1 MKEHT
6 SSVLIVILAGLIW
19 SFGAVVVKSMT
30 DPQFY
35 QLPYL
40 VIRGLIVAIIV
51 GGYLFLNDKKDFISN
66 LVSIDKITILGGFLL
81 SITFI
86 GFIYSITNTTA
97 AVTLLMLAL
106 MPFFA
111 SLIAYIY
118 IKEKVTNKNLI
129 AMFIAFFGIFVMV
142 LQSQLS
148 GSTFGLVAGFV
159 SSLGFAGFTVALR
172 SKTNIEKFYII
183 IIGGLLCSIICSI
196 ILIIMKY
203 PIDIPLNNIILSI
216 THGCLVASGLILYS
230 IGSKRLLSG
239 ELSLLSLLEVVG
251 GIFWA
256 WLPFMNV
263 NETPDLYTI
272 FGGIIICLS
281 IFINSVNINTNYL
294 KNKIR

>member
-1 MKEHT
+1 MKDHT

-30 DPQFY
+30 EPQSY
-35 QLPYL
+35 QLLYL
-40 VIRGLIVAIIV
+40 IIRGLTVAIIV
-51 GGYLFLNDKKDFISN
+51 GSYLFLSDKKNFISN
-66 LVSIDKITILGGFLL
+66 LIKIDKVTILGGFLL
-81 SITFI
+81 TVTFI

-111 SLIAYIY
+111 SLIAFIF
-118 IKEKVTNKNLI
+118 IKEKITKKNLI
-129 AMFIAFFGIFVMV
+129 AMIIAFFGIIVMV

-148 GSTFGLVAGFV
+148 GSTFGLVTGFI
-159 SSLGFAGFTVALR
+159 SSVGFAGFTVALR
-172 SKTNIEKFYII
+172 SKTNIEKFYIL
-183 IIGGLLCSIICSI
+183 IIGGLLCSIFCSI
-196 ILIIMKY
+196 ILIIMKF
-203 PIDIPLNNIILSI
+203 PTDIPLNNIILSI
-216 THGCLVASGLILYS
+216 THGLLVACGLILYS

-272 FGGIIICLS
+272 FGGLIICIS
-281 IFINSVNINTNYL
+281 IFINSANVKM
-294 KNKIR
+294 KNFKKILT

>member
-6 SSVLIVILAGLIW
+6 SSVIIVIIAGLIW
-19 SFGAVVVKSMT
+19 SFGAVVVKNMT
-30 DPQFY
+30 DPQSY

-40 VIRGLIVAIIV
+40 IIRGLTVAIIV
-51 GGYLFLNDKKDFISN
+51 GSYLFFKDRKYFFINLLN
-66 LVSIDKITILGGFLL
+66 IDKITIFGGILL
-81 SITFI
+81 TITFI

-111 SLIAYIY
+111 SLIAYLFINER
-118 IKEKVTNKNLI
+118 ISKKNLV
-129 AMFIAFFGIFVMV
+129 AMIIAFFGIVIMV

-148 GSTFGLVAGFV
+148 GSTFGLITGFI

-172 SKTNIEKFYII
+172 SKNNNEKFYIL
-183 IIGGLLCSIICSI
+183 IIGGLLCSLICSL
-196 ILIIMKY
+196 ILIIMNFSIEI
-203 PIDIPLNNIILSI
+203 PINNILLSI
-216 THGCLVASGLILYS
+216 THGLLVACGLILYS
-230 IGSKRLLSG
+230 IGSKKLLSG

-263 NETPDLYTI
+263 NEIPDFYTML
-272 FGGIIICLS
+272 GGLIICISIII
-281 IFINSVNINTNYL
+281 NSTNIEITFFQK
-294 KNKIR
+294 KN

>member
-6 SSVLIVILAGLIW
+6 SSVIIVIIAGLIW
-19 SFGAVVVKSMT
+19 SFGAVVVKNMT
-30 DPQFY
+30 DPQSY

-40 VIRGLIVAIIV
+40 IIRGLTVAMIV
-51 GGYLFLNDKKDFISN
+51 GSYLFFKDRKYFFINLLN
-66 LVSIDKITILGGFLL
+66 IDKITIFGGILL
-81 SITFI
+81 TITFI

-111 SLIAYIY
+111 SLIAYLFINER
-118 IKEKVTNKNLI
+118 ISKKNLV
-129 AMFIAFFGIFVMV
+129 AMIIAFFGIVIMV

-148 GSTFGLVAGFV
+148 GSTFGLITGFI

-172 SKTNIEKFYII
+172 SKNNNEKFYIL
-183 IIGGLLCSIICSI
+183 IIGGLLCSLICSI
-196 ILIIMKY
+196 ILIIMNFSIEI
-203 PIDIPLNNIILSI
+203 PINNILLSI
-216 THGCLVASGLILYS
+216 THGLLVACGLILYS
-230 IGSKRLLSG
+230 IGSKKLLSG

-263 NETPDLYTI
+263 NEIPDFYTML
-272 FGGIIICLS
+272 GGLIICISIII
-281 IFINSVNINTNYL
+281 NSTNIDITFFKKKLN
-294 KNKIR
+294 

>member
-6 SSVLIVILAGLIW
+6 SSVIIVIIAGLMW
-19 SFGAVVVKSMT
+19 SFGAVVVKNMT
-30 DPQFY
+30 DPQSY

-40 VIRGLIVAIIV
+40 IIRGITVAMIV
-51 GGYLFLNDKKDFISN
+51 GSYLFFKDRKYFFINLLN
-66 LVSIDKITILGGFLL
+66 IDKITIFGGVLL
-81 SITFI
+81 TITFI

-111 SLIAYIY
+111 SLIAYLFINER
-118 IKEKVTNKNLI
+118 ISKKNLV
-129 AMFIAFFGIFVMV
+129 AMIIAFFGIVIMV

-148 GSTFGLVAGFV
+148 GSTFGLITGFI

-172 SKTNIEKFYII
+172 SKNNNEKFFIL
-183 IIGGLLCSIICSI
+183 IIGGLLCSLICSI
-196 ILIIMKY
+196 ILIIMNFSIEI
-203 PIDIPLNNIILSI
+203 PINNILLSI
-216 THGCLVASGLILYS
+216 THGLLVACGLILYS
-230 IGSKRLLSG
+230 IGSKKLLSG

-263 NETPDLYTI
+263 NEIPDFYTML
-272 FGGIIICLS
+272 GGLIICISIII
-281 IFINSVNINTNYL
+281 NSTNIEITFFQK
-294 KNKIR
+294 KN

>member
-6 SSVLIVILAGLIW
+6 SSVIIVIIAGLIW
-19 SFGAVVVKSMT
+19 SFGAVVVKNMT
-30 DPQFY
+30 DPQSY

-40 VIRGLIVAIIV
+40 IIRGLTVAMIV
-51 GGYLFLNDKKDFISN
+51 GSYLFFKDRKYFFINLLN
-66 LVSIDKITILGGFLL
+66 IDKITIFGGILL
-81 SITFI
+81 TITFI

-111 SLIAYIY
+111 SLIAYLFINER
-118 IKEKVTNKNLI
+118 ISKKNLV
-129 AMFIAFFGIFVMV
+129 AMIIAFFGIVIMV

-148 GSTFGLVAGFV
+148 GSTFGLITGFI

-172 SKTNIEKFYII
+172 SKNNNEKFYIL
-183 IIGGLLCSIICSI
+183 IIGGLVCSLICSI
-196 ILIIMKY
+196 ILIIMNFSIEI
-203 PIDIPLNNIILSI
+203 PINNILLSI
-216 THGCLVASGLILYS
+216 THGLLVACGLILYS
-230 IGSKRLLSG
+230 IGSKKLLSG

-263 NETPDLYTI
+263 NEIPDFYTML
-272 FGGIIICLS
+272 GGLIICISIIINS
-281 IFINSVNINTNYL
+281 TNIEIIFFQK
-294 KNKIR
+294 KN

>member
-1 MKEHT
+1 MKDHT

-30 DPQFY
+30 EPQSY

-40 VIRGLIVAIIV
+40 IIRGLTVAIIV
-51 GGYLFLNDKKDFISN
+51 GSYLFLSDKKNFISN
-66 LVSIDKITILGGFLL
+66 LIKIDKVTIFGGFLL
-81 SITFI
+81 TVTFI

-111 SLIAYIY
+111 SLIAFIF
-118 IKEKVTNKNLI
+118 IKEKITKKNLI
-129 AMFIAFFGIFVMV
+129 AMIIAFFGIIVMV

-148 GSTFGLVAGFV
+148 GSTFGLVTGFI
-159 SSLGFAGFTVALR
+159 SSVGFAGFTVALR
-172 SKTNIEKFYII
+172 SKTNIEKFYIL
-183 IIGGLLCSIICSI
+183 IIGGLLCSIFCSI
-196 ILIIMKY
+196 ILIIMKF
-203 PIDIPLNNIILSI
+203 PTDIPLNNIILSI
-216 THGCLVASGLILYS
+216 THGLLVACGLILYS
-230 IGSKRLLSG
+230 IGSKKLLSG

-272 FGGIIICLS
+272 FGGLMICIS
-281 IFINSVNINTNYL
+281 IFINSANVKM
-294 KNKIR
+294 KNFKKILT

>member
-1 MKEHT
+1 MKDHT

-30 DPQFY
+30 EPQSY

-40 VIRGLIVAIIV
+40 IIRGLTVAIIV
-51 GGYLFLNDKKDFISN
+51 GSYLFLSDKKKFISN
-66 LVSIDKITILGGFLL
+66 LIKIDKVTILGGFLL
-81 SITFI
+81 TVTFI

-111 SLIAYIY
+111 SLIAFIF
-118 IKEKVTNKNLI
+118 IKEKITKKNLI
-129 AMFIAFFGIFVMV
+129 AMIIAFFGIIVMV

-148 GSTFGLVAGFV
+148 GSTFGLVTGFI
-159 SSLGFAGFTVALR
+159 SSVGFAGFTVALR
-172 SKTNIEKFYII
+172 SKTNIEKFYIL
-183 IIGGLLCSIICSI
+183 IIGGLLCSIFCSI
-196 ILIIMKY
+196 ILIIMKF
-203 PIDIPLNNIILSI
+203 PTDIPLNNIILSI
-216 THGCLVASGLILYS
+216 THGLLVACGLILYS

-272 FGGIIICLS
+272 FGGLIICIS
-281 IFINSVNINTNYL
+281 IFINSANVKM
-294 KNKIR
+294 KNFKKILT

>member
-6 SSVLIVILAGLIW
+6 SSVIIVIIAGLIW
-19 SFGAVVVKSMT
+19 SFGAVVVKNMT
-30 DPQFY
+30 DPQSY

-40 VIRGLIVAIIV
+40 IIRGLTVAMIV
-51 GGYLFLNDKKDFISN
+51 GSYLFFKDRKYFFINLLN
-66 LVSIDKITILGGFLL
+66 IDKITIFGGILL
-81 SITFI
+81 TITFI

-111 SLIAYIY
+111 SLIAYLFINER
-118 IKEKVTNKNLI
+118 ISKKNLV
-129 AMFIAFFGIFVMV
+129 AMIIAFFGIVIMV

-148 GSTFGLVAGFV
+148 GSTFGLITGFI

-172 SKTNIEKFYII
+172 SKNNNEKFFIL
-183 IIGGLLCSIICSI
+183 IIGGLLCSLICSI
-196 ILIIMKY
+196 ILIIMKFSIEI
-203 PIDIPLNNIILSI
+203 PINNILLSI
-216 THGCLVASGLILYS
+216 THGLLVACGLILYS
-230 IGSKRLLSG
+230 IGSKKLLSG

-263 NETPDLYTI
+263 NEIPDFYTML
-272 FGGIIICLS
+272 GGLIICISIIINS
-281 IFINSVNINTNYL
+281 TNIEIIFFQK
-294 KNKIR
+294 KN

>member
-6 SSVLIVILAGLIW
+6 SSVIIVIIAGLIW
-19 SFGAVVVKSMT
+19 SFGAVVVKNMT
-30 DPQFY
+30 DPQSY

-40 VIRGLIVAIIV
+40 IIRGLTVAMIV
-51 GGYLFLNDKKDFISN
+51 GSYLFFKDRKYFFINLLN
-66 LVSIDKITILGGFLL
+66 IDKITIFGGILL
-81 SITFI
+81 TITFI

-111 SLIAYIY
+111 SLIAYLFINER
-118 IKEKVTNKNLI
+118 ISKKNLV
-129 AMFIAFFGIFVMV
+129 AMIIAFFGIVIMV

-148 GSTFGLVAGFV
+148 GSTFGLITGFI

-172 SKTNIEKFYII
+172 SKNNNEKFYIL
-183 IIGGLLCSIICSI
+183 IIGGLLCSLICSI
-196 ILIIMKY
+196 ILIIMNFSIEI
-203 PIDIPLNNIILSI
+203 PINNILLSI
-216 THGCLVASGLILYS
+216 THGLLVACGLILYS
-230 IGSKRLLSG
+230 IGSKKLLSG

-263 NETPDLYTI
+263 NEIPDFYTML
-272 FGGIIICLS
+272 GGLIICISIII
-281 IFINSVNINTNYL
+281 NSTNIEITFFQK
-294 KNKIR
+294 KN

>member
-6 SSVLIVILAGLIW
+6 SSVIIVIIAGLIW
-19 SFGAVVVKSMT
+19 SFGAVVVKNMT
-30 DPQFY
+30 DPQSY

-40 VIRGLIVAIIV
+40 IIRGLTVAMIV
-51 GGYLFLNDKKDFISN
+51 GSYLFFKDRKYFFINLLN
-66 LVSIDKITILGGFLL
+66 IDKITIFGGILL
-81 SITFI
+81 TITFI

-111 SLIAYIY
+111 SLIAYLFINER
-118 IKEKVTNKNLI
+118 ISKKNLV
-129 AMFIAFFGIFVMV
+129 AMIIAFFGIVIMV

-148 GSTFGLVAGFV
+148 GSTFGLITGFI

-172 SKTNIEKFYII
+172 SKNNNEKFYIL
-183 IIGGLLCSIICSI
+183 IIGGLLCSLICSI
-196 ILIIMKY
+196 ILIIMNFSIEI
-203 PIDIPLNNIILSI
+203 PINNILLSI
-216 THGCLVASGLILYS
+216 THGLLVACGLILYS
-230 IGSKRLLSG
+230 IGSKKLLSG

-263 NETPDLYTI
+263 NEIPDFYTML
-272 FGGIIICLS
+272 GGLIICISIII
-281 IFINSVNINTNYL
+281 NSTNIEIKFFQK
-294 KNKIR
+294 KN

>member
-6 SSVLIVILAGLIW
+6 SSVIIVIIAGLIW
-19 SFGAVVVKSMT
+19 SFGAVVVKNMT
-30 DPQFY
+30 DPQSY

-40 VIRGLIVAIIV
+40 IIRGLTVAMIV
-51 GGYLFLNDKKDFISN
+51 GSYLFFKDRKYFFINLLN
-66 LVSIDKITILGGFLL
+66 IDKITIFGGILL
-81 SITFI
+81 TITFI

-111 SLIAYIY
+111 SLIAYLFINER
-118 IKEKVTNKNLI
+118 ISKKNLV
-129 AMFIAFFGIFVMV
+129 AMIIAFFGIVIMV

-148 GSTFGLVAGFV
+148 GSTFGLITGFI

-172 SKTNIEKFYII
+172 SKNNNEKFYIL
-183 IIGGLLCSIICSI
+183 IIGGLLCSLICSI
-196 ILIIMKY
+196 ILIIMKFSIEI
-203 PIDIPLNNIILSI
+203 PINNILLSI
-216 THGCLVASGLILYS
+216 THGLLVACGLILYS
-230 IGSKRLLSG
+230 IGSKKLLSG

-263 NETPDLYTI
+263 NEIPDFYTML
-272 FGGIIICLS
+272 GGLIICISIII
-281 IFINSVNINTNYL
+281 NSTNIEITFFQK
-294 KNKIR
+294 KN

>member
-6 SSVLIVILAGLIW
+6 SSVIIVIIAGLIW
-19 SFGAVVVKSMT
+19 SFGAVVVKNMT
-30 DPQFY
+30 DPQSY

-40 VIRGLIVAIIV
+40 IIRGLTVAMIV
-51 GGYLFLNDKKDFISN
+51 GSYLFFKDRKYFFINLLN
-66 LVSIDKITILGGFLL
+66 IDKITIFGGILL
-81 SITFI
+81 TITFI

-111 SLIAYIY
+111 SLIAYLFINER
-118 IKEKVTNKNLI
+118 ISKKNLV
-129 AMFIAFFGIFVMV
+129 AMIIAFFGIVIMV

-148 GSTFGLVAGFV
+148 GSTFGLITGFI

-172 SKTNIEKFYII
+172 SKNNNEKFYIL

-196 ILIIMKY
+196 ILIIMNFSIEI
-203 PIDIPLNNIILSI
+203 PINNILLSI
-216 THGCLVASGLILYS
+216 THGLLVACGLILYS
-230 IGSKRLLSG
+230 IGSKKLLSG

-263 NETPDLYTI
+263 NEIPDFYTML
-272 FGGIIICLS
+272 GGLIICISIIINS
-281 IFINSVNINTNYL
+281 TNIEIIFFQK
-294 KNKIR
+294 KN

>member
-6 SSVLIVILAGLIW
+6 SSVIIVIIAGLIW
-19 SFGAVVVKSMT
+19 SFGAVVVKNMT
-30 DPQFY
+30 DPQSY

-40 VIRGLIVAIIV
+40 IIRGLTVAMIV
-51 GGYLFLNDKKDFISN
+51 GSYLFFKDRKYFFINLLN
-66 LVSIDKITILGGFLL
+66 IDKITIFGGILL
-81 SITFI
+81 TITFI

-111 SLIAYIY
+111 SLIAYLFINER
-118 IKEKVTNKNLI
+118 ISKKNLV
-129 AMFIAFFGIFVMV
+129 AMIIAFFGIVIMV

-148 GSTFGLVAGFV
+148 GSTFGLITGFI

-172 SKTNIEKFYII
+172 SKNNNEKFYIL
-183 IIGGLLCSIICSI
+183 IIGGLLCSLICSI
-196 ILIIMKY
+196 ILIIMNFSIEI
-203 PIDIPLNNIILSI
+203 PINNILLSI
-216 THGCLVASGLILYS
+216 THGLLVACGLILYS
-230 IGSKRLLSG
+230 IGSKKLLSG

-263 NETPDLYTI
+263 NEIPDFYTML
-272 FGGIIICLS
+272 GGLIICISIIINS
-281 IFINSVNINTNYL
+281 TNIEIIFFQK
-294 KNKIR
+294 KN

>member
-6 SSVLIVILAGLIW
+6 SSVIIVIIAGLIW
-19 SFGAVVVKSMT
+19 SFGAVVVKNMT
-30 DPQFY
+30 DPQSY

-40 VIRGLIVAIIV
+40 IIRGLTVAMIV
-51 GGYLFLNDKKDFISN
+51 GSYLFFKDRKYFFINLLN
-66 LVSIDKITILGGFLL
+66 IDKITIFGGILL
-81 SITFI
+81 TITFI

-111 SLIAYIY
+111 SLIAYLFINER
-118 IKEKVTNKNLI
+118 ISKKNLV
-129 AMFIAFFGIFVMV
+129 AMIIAFFGIVIMV

-148 GSTFGLVAGFV
+148 GSTFGLITGFI

-172 SKTNIEKFYII
+172 SKNNNEKFFIL
-183 IIGGLLCSIICSI
+183 IIGGLLCSLICSI
-196 ILIIMKY
+196 ILIIMNFSIEI
-203 PIDIPLNNIILSI
+203 PINNILLSI
-216 THGCLVASGLILYS
+216 THGLLVACGLILYS
-230 IGSKRLLSG
+230 IGSKKLLSG

-263 NETPDLYTI
+263 NEIPDFYTML
-272 FGGIIICLS
+272 GGLIICISIII
-281 IFINSVNINTNYL
+281 NSTNIEITFFQK
-294 KNKIR
+294 KN

>member
-6 SSVLIVILAGLIW
+6 SSVIIVIIAGLIW
-19 SFGAVVVKSMT
+19 SFGAVVVKNMT
-30 DPQFY
+30 DPQSY

-40 VIRGLIVAIIV
+40 IIRGLTVAIIV
-51 GGYLFLNDKKDFISN
+51 GSYLFFKDRKYFFINLLN
-66 LVSIDKITILGGFLL
+66 IDKITIFGGILL
-81 SITFI
+81 TITFI

-111 SLIAYIY
+111 SLIAYLFINER
-118 IKEKVTNKNLI
+118 ISKKNLV
-129 AMFIAFFGIFVMV
+129 AMIIAFFGIVIMV

-148 GSTFGLVAGFV
+148 GSTFGLITGFI

-172 SKTNIEKFYII
+172 SKNNNEKFYIL
-183 IIGGLLCSIICSI
+183 IIGGLLCSLICSI
-196 ILIIMKY
+196 ILIIMNFSIEI
-203 PIDIPLNNIILSI
+203 PINNILLSI
-216 THGCLVASGLILYS
+216 THGLLVACGLILYS
-230 IGSKRLLSG
+230 IGSKKLLSG

-263 NETPDLYTI
+263 NEIPDFYTML
-272 FGGIIICLS
+272 GGLIICISIII
-281 IFINSVNINTNYL
+281 NSTNIEITFFQK
-294 KNKIR
+294 KN

>member
-6 SSVLIVILAGLIW
+6 SSVIIVIIAGLIW
-19 SFGAVVVKSMT
+19 SFGAVVVKNMT
-30 DPQFY
+30 DPQSY

-40 VIRGLIVAIIV
+40 IIRGLTVAMIV
-51 GGYLFLNDKKDFISN
+51 GSYLFFKDRKYFFINLLN
-66 LVSIDKITILGGFLL
+66 IDKITIFGGILL
-81 SITFI
+81 TITFI

-111 SLIAYIY
+111 SLIAYLFINER
-118 IKEKVTNKNLI
+118 ISKKNLV
-129 AMFIAFFGIFVMV
+129 AMIIAFFGIVIMV

-148 GSTFGLVAGFV
+148 GSTFGLITGFI

-172 SKTNIEKFYII
+172 SKNNNEKFYIL
-183 IIGGLLCSIICSI
+183 IIGGLLCSLICSI
-196 ILIIMKY
+196 ILIIMNFSIEI
-203 PIDIPLNNIILSI
+203 PINNILLSI
-216 THGCLVASGLILYS
+216 THGLLVACGLILYS
-230 IGSKRLLSG
+230 IGSKKLLSG

-263 NETPDLYTI
+263 NEIPDFYTML
-272 FGGIIICLS
+272 GGLIICIAIIINS
-281 IFINSVNINTNYL
+281 TNIEIIFFQK
-294 KNKIR
+294 KN

>member
-1 MKEHT
+1 MKDHT

-30 DPQFY
+30 EPQSY

-40 VIRGLIVAIIV
+40 IIRGLTVAIIV
-51 GGYLFLNDKKDFISN
+51 GSYLFLSDKKNFISN
-66 LVSIDKITILGGFLL
+66 LIKIDKDIIFGGFLL
-81 SITFI
+81 TVTFI

-111 SLIAYIY
+111 SLIAFIF
-118 IKEKVTNKNLI
+118 IKEKITKKNLI
-129 AMFIAFFGIFVMV
+129 AMIIAFFGIIVMV

-148 GSTFGLVAGFV
+148 GSIFGLVTGFI
-159 SSLGFAGFTVALR
+159 SSVGFAGFTVALR
-172 SKTNIEKFYII
+172 SKTNTEKFYIL
-183 IIGGLLCSIICSI
+183 IIGGLLCSIFCSI
-196 ILIIMKY
+196 ILIIMKF
-203 PIDIPLNNIILSI
+203 PTDIPLNNIILSI
-216 THGCLVASGLILYS
+216 THGLLVACGLILYS

-272 FGGIIICLS
+272 FGGLIICIS
-281 IFINSVNINTNYL
+281 IFINSANVKM
-294 KNKIR
+294 KNFKKILT

>member
-6 SSVLIVILAGLIW
+6 SSVIIVIIAGLIW
-19 SFGAVVVKSMT
+19 SFGAVVVKNMT
-30 DPQFY
+30 DPQSY

-40 VIRGLIVAIIV
+40 IIRGLTVAMIV
-51 GGYLFLNDKKDFISN
+51 GSYLFFQDRKYFFINLLN
-66 LVSIDKITILGGFLL
+66 IDKITIFGGILL
-81 SITFI
+81 TITFI

-111 SLIAYIY
+111 SLIAYLFINER
-118 IKEKVTNKNLI
+118 ISKKNLV
-129 AMFIAFFGIFVMV
+129 AMIIAFFGIVIMV

-148 GSTFGLVAGFV
+148 GSTFGLITGFI

-172 SKTNIEKFYII
+172 SKNNNEKFFIL
-183 IIGGLLCSIICSI
+183 IIGGLLCSLICSR
-196 ILIIMKY
+196 ILIIMNFSIEI
-203 PIDIPLNNIILSI
+203 PINNILLSI
-216 THGCLVASGLILYS
+216 THGLLVACGLILYS
-230 IGSKRLLSG
+230 IGSKKLLSG

-263 NETPDLYTI
+263 NEIPDFYTML
-272 FGGIIICLS
+272 GGLIICISIIINS
-281 IFINSVNINTNYL
+281 TNIEIIFFQK
-294 KNKIR
+294 KN

>member
-6 SSVLIVILAGLIW
+6 SSVIIVIIAGLIW
-19 SFGAVVVKSMT
+19 SFGAVVVKNMT
-30 DPQFY
+30 DPQSY

-40 VIRGLIVAIIV
+40 IIRGLTVAMIV
-51 GGYLFLNDKKDFISN
+51 GSYLFFKDRKYFFINLLN
-66 LVSIDKITILGGFLL
+66 IDKITIFGGILL
-81 SITFI
+81 TITFI

-111 SLIAYIY
+111 SLIAYLFINER
-118 IKEKVTNKNLI
+118 ISKKNLV
-129 AMFIAFFGIFVMV
+129 AMIIAFFGIVIMV

-148 GSTFGLVAGFV
+148 GSTFGLITGFI

-172 SKTNIEKFYII
+172 SKNNNEKFYIL
-183 IIGGLLCSIICSI
+183 IIGGLLCSLICSI
-196 ILIIMKY
+196 ILIIMKFSIEI
-203 PIDIPLNNIILSI
+203 PINNILLSI
-216 THGCLVASGLILYS
+216 THGLLVACGLILYS
-230 IGSKRLLSG
+230 IGSKKLLSG

-263 NETPDLYTI
+263 NEIPDFYTML
-272 FGGIIICLS
+272 GGLIICISIIINS
-281 IFINSVNINTNYL
+281 TNIEIIFFQK
-294 KNKIR
+294 KN

>member
-6 SSVLIVILAGLIW
+6 SSVIIVIIAGLIW
-19 SFGAVVVKSMT
+19 SFGAVVVKNMT
-30 DPQFY
+30 DPQSY

-40 VIRGLIVAIIV
+40 IIRGLTVAMIV
-51 GGYLFLNDKKDFISN
+51 GSYLFFKDRKYFFINLLN
-66 LVSIDKITILGGFLL
+66 LDKITIFGGILL
-81 SITFI
+81 TITFI

-111 SLIAYIY
+111 SLIAYLFINER
-118 IKEKVTNKNLI
+118 ISKKNLV
-129 AMFIAFFGIFVMV
+129 AMIIAFFGIVIMV

-148 GSTFGLVAGFV
+148 GSTFGLITGFI

-172 SKTNIEKFYII
+172 SKNNNEKFYIL
-183 IIGGLLCSIICSI
+183 IIGGLLCSLICSI
-196 ILIIMKY
+196 ILIIMNFSIEI
-203 PIDIPLNNIILSI
+203 PINNILLSI
-216 THGCLVASGLILYS
+216 THGLLVACGLILYS
-230 IGSKRLLSG
+230 IGSKKLLSG

-263 NETPDLYTI
+263 NEIPDFYTML
-272 FGGIIICLS
+272 GGLIICISIII
-281 IFINSVNINTNYL
+281 NSTNI
-294 KNKIR
+294 